1 MQTMNSA
8 RLQPPSVVVRI
19 LLLVLSIGS
28 LIGSTLV
35 LSGNRA
41 GYFCI
46 PLLVTAFLV
55 LHILGSHER
64 SNINKKPPT
73 ASGGQGLE
81 RGGN

>member
-8 RLQPPSVVVRI
+8 NSQPPSVAARI
-19 LLLVLSIGS
+19 LLLALSIGS

-35 LSGNRA
+35 LSGNRS

-55 LHILGSHER
+55 LRISGSQEQ
-64 SNINKKPPT
+64 S
-73 ASGGQGLE
+73 
-81 RGGN
+81 